1 MKCRYCGH
9 EIPDGMLYCEECG
22 KEVRIVPDYNPLDD
36 MLTAQVKG
44 AISGENDYSEDDI
57 YESVRNTTAMGRSTG
72 AGRYTSAGRG
82 TGTGRN
88 GAPGNTAGRSAAGRN
103 TFGRRNTSG
112 GSLPERERRRRQAE
126 RKKALR
132 RKRRQKR
139 LLYWQCWQSQL

>member
-1 MKCRYCGH
+1 MIKLAVGGYHKMKCRYCGH

-82 TGTGRN
+82 TGDRTKRS
-88 GAPGNTAGRSAAGRN
+88 PGQYCRAQRCRPQYC
-103 TFGRRNTSG
+103 R
-112 GSLPERERRRRQAE
+112 P
-126 RKKALR
+126 
-132 RKRRQKR
+132 
-139 LLYWQCWQSQL
+139 

>member
-72 AGRYTSAGRG
+72 AGRYTSAVLQAVILPDAGILQEAVFLSVRE
-82 TGTGRN
+82 
-88 GAPGNTAGRSAAGRN
+88 GA
-103 TFGRRNTSG
+103 GRRNARKHCAA
-112 GSLPERERRRRQAE
+112 REDKE
-126 RKKALR
+126 
-132 RKRRQKR
+132 R

>member
-72 AGRYTSAGRG
+72 TNRVMAGIASINVPINN
-82 TGTGRN
+82 RN
-88 GAPGNTAGRSAAGRN
+88 RMTAI
-103 TFGRRNTSG
+103 
-112 GSLPERERRRRQAE
+112 
-126 RKKALR
+126 RKTIQFIWFTEKSSCTCLDT
-132 RKRRQKR
+132 
-139 LLYWQCWQSQL
+139 L